1 MIVIMNSPGMINN
14 SVWFL
19 MGRVTPISGQR
30 KCLRMIFLPP
40 PLPAHHHAISERA
53 SSLLSSWQDGCSL
66 LLMEETLKVFV

>member
-1 MIVIMNSPGMINN
+1 MIVIMNSPGMISN

-19 MGRVTPISGQR
+19 ISRVIPIPGWR

-40 PLPAHHHAISERA
+40 RLPSHHHAISERA